1 MNWSKVL
8 SWGVAAIFAVF
19 FLTCS
24 GQVWMFQVPW
34 MLVAGWS
41 AFIGRVLPEVTF
53 RWDAIAET
61 VLVAGMLGVGTHLFL
76 RRLWRQLRPET
87 AEASPW
93 QVRWSVSLVALLVL
107 LFSAT
112 MATVGIGHQVGWL
125 ASGRVPMV
133 ESSWRRMGFML
144 SRDNTAVCGEALRLS
159 KQGVPDAEVAGRL
172 LRSSEDREEAE
183 QMHVV
188 PRRGPGDEP
197 GFLVFPRDPLA
208 RASSGGVRC
217 GGGLAREE
225 SFRTAELPKLLSDTQ
240 MAAGTAP

>member
-1 MNWSKVL
+1 MNKVMG
-8 SWGVAAIFAVF
+8 WGLAFVFAVF

-24 GQVWMFQVPW
+24 GEVWMVQVPW

-53 RWDAIAET
+53 RWSAIAET

-125 ASGRVPMV
+125 ASGRTRMLQ
-133 ESSWRRMGFML
+133 SSWGASAFML
-144 SRDNTAVCGEALRLS
+144 SRDNTAVCGAALRLS

-172 LRSSEDREEAE
+172 LRSSEDREQAE
-183 QMHVV
+183 RMHVV
-188 PRRGPGDEP
+188 PRRGPGGEP
-197 GFLVFPRDPLA
+197 GFLAFPRDPLA
-208 RASSGGVRC
+208 RENSGGVRC

-225 SFRTAELPKLLSDTQ
+225 SFRAAELPKLLSETQ
-240 MAAGTAP
+240 MAASTAP

>member
-1 MNWSKVL
+1 VNKVMG
-8 SWGVAAIFAVF
+8 WGLAFVFAVF

-24 GQVWMFQVPW
+24 GQVWMVQVPW

-53 RWDAIAET
+53 RWGAIAET

-107 LFSAT
+107 LFGAT

-125 ASGRVPMV
+125 ASGRTRLLQ
-133 ESSWRRMGFML
+133 SSWGASAFML
-144 SRDNTAVCGEALRLS
+144 SRDNTGVCGEALRLS

-172 LRSSEDREEAE
+172 LRSSEDREQAE
-183 QMHVV
+183 RMHVV
-188 PRRGPGDEP
+188 PRHGPGGEP

-208 RASSGGVRC
+208 RENSGGVRC

-225 SFRTAELPKLLSDTQ
+225 SFRAAELPKLLSETQ
-240 MAAGTAP
+240 MAASTAP

>member
-1 MNWSKVL
+1 VNWGKVVNG
-8 SWGVAAIFAVF
+8 GVAVIFAVF

-24 GQVWMFQVPW
+24 GQVWLIQVPW

-41 AFIGRVLPEVTF
+41 AFIGRVFPEVTF
-53 RWDAIAET
+53 RWGAIAET

-125 ASGRVPMV
+125 ASGRTRLV
-133 ESSWRRMGFML
+133 ESSWRMSAFML

-188 PRRGPGDEP
+188 PRRGPGGEP

-208 RASSGGVRC
+208 RETSGGVRC
-217 GGGLAREE
+217 GGGLERETP
-225 SFRTAELPKLLSDTQ
+225 FQAAELPKLLSEARVAT
-240 MAAGTAP
+240 GTVP